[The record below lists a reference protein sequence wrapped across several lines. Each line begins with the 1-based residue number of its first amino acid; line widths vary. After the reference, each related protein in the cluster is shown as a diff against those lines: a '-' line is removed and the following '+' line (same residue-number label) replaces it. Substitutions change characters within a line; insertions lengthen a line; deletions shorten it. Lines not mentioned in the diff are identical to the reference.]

1 MKDIHANPQFRR
13 ENMRSLDGEWE
24 FEILDTPFADNLTER
39 TLTGKIRVPFCPES
53 ELSGVGYKGE
63 IRYCAYAKTFS
74 LSAEEKKEKVLLRF
88 GACDYEAHVYLNGA
102 RAGSHRGGY
111 SSFCLDVSAL
121 VREGGNRLFVL
132 VYDDPKDDCPS
143 GKQTFKESSFG
154 CFYSRVTGIWQS
166 VWLEFVPE
174 CYLTSVRFIP
184 DIRNCCVRVRAES
197 FGSEKFG
204 MQVFYGGRKVGE
216 CAFPLTQYGEGEC
229 GLSEKHLWEVG
240 EGRLYDVVL
249 TYGKDV
255 VHSYFGLR
263 ECAFSGE
270 KFLLN
275 GKSVFQR
282 LVLDQGYHPKGLYTV
297 PTEEEMR
304 DEIGMATALGF
315 NGARLH
321 QKVFEPQFLY
331 ECDKAGYLVW
341 EELPSWGVDYTDLS
355 GIGGVLEEWREIV
368 GRDVNHPCIV
378 TWCPANEFWTDE
390 FRGNKYPRVCD
401 LRYVKILY
409 AFTKMLDDTRP
420 CVDSSGG
427 YHTGETDL
435 YDFHTYDGIEK
446 AEKYLAAFESEGKLV
461 MPLLMPEKAECRAA
475 AYRPGQ
481 PVMASEY
488 GGIAYDPEA
497 SGWGYAA
504 AATPKELAGKA
515 AELSRAYM
523 NCPKLSGM
531 CYTQLY
537 DVEQEKNGLY
547 YYDRT
552 PKMNESEAEILRKV
566 LRAPAKI
573 EKE

>member
-53 ELSGVGYKGE
+53 ELSGVGCKGE

-88 GACDYEAHVYLNGA
+88 GACDYEAHVYLNGV

-111 SSFCLDVSAL
+111 SSFCFDVSAL
-121 VREGGNRLFVL
+121 IREGENRLFVL

-184 DIRNCCVRVRAES
+184 DIRNCRVRVRAES

-216 CAFPLTQYGEGEC
+216 CAFPLTQYGEGVC

-341 EELPSWGVDYTDLS
+341 EELPSWGIDYTDLS

-401 LRYVKILY
+401 LRYVKPKYKELARQLGMDYERLFGPDTELGRWLAMRNNPTAMEGPGAGTMKAMMLISPLMSLWIAFQVPAGVGIYWIVSNVLMFVQTMILNKFY
-409 AFTKMLDDTRP
+409 NPKEMAEKAKQEAEARREQERMERI
-420 CVDSSGG
+420 
-427 YHTGETDL
+427 EAKKKAR
-435 YDFHTYDGIEK
+435 DGDAEAKAKAKTQKEINRQKLAEARK
-446 AEKYLAAFESEGKLV
+446 RDAEKYGDV
-461 MPLLMPEKAECRAA
+461 
-475 AYRPGQ
+475 
-481 PVMASEY
+481 
-488 GGIAYDPEA
+488 
-497 SGWGYAA
+497 
-504 AATPKELAGKA
+504 
-515 AELSRAYM
+515 
-523 NCPKLSGM
+523 
-531 CYTQLY
+531 YTEVTDDDL
-537 DVEQEKNGLY
+537 E
-547 YYDRT
+547 
-552 PKMNESEAEILRKV
+552 
-566 LRAPAKI
+566 
-573 EKE
+573 